1 MTSDRWKG
9 NAGTALLTQVL
20 DRLQRGKSLE
30 GLGLGSSGHRLDLT
44 ELPASPV
51 RGSKSMLLGTL
62 AIEQMKGQI
71 ELRRRT
77 LSRIDFSDARL
88 NGWRLRNSQLLDCR
102 FDRVRCAEWVLWH
115 TSVRDCDFEGA
126 DLRNALLGTYP

>member
-1 MTSDRWKG
+1 MKVTSDRWKG
-9 NAGTALLTQVL
+9 DAGTALLTQVL

-30 GLGLGSSGHRLDLT
+30 ALGLGSSGHRLDLT

-51 RGSKSMLLGTL
+51 QASRPVRVGTV

-88 NGWRLRNSQLLDCR
+88 NGWRLRNSELLDCR
-102 FDRVRCAEWVLWH
+102 FDRARCAEWVAYPGSGLSAH
-115 TSVRDCDFEGA
+115 VGQRGGA
-126 DLRNALLGTYP
+126 HARRHR